1 MESYE
6 ILGRIGEGAHGVVFK
21 AKHVQS
27 GYHVALKKIALRK
40 IEDGIPN
47 NILREVK
54 TLMALEEHPNIVR
67 LFEVF
72 PQGMGF
78 VLVFE
83 FMLSDLSEV
92 LRNYRV
98 LLSEPQI
105 KCYMLM
111 LLQGVAHCHRHSII
125 HRDLKPANLL
135 LSSSGHLKIADFG
148 LARVH
153 CLVDERPQY
162 SHQVA
167 TRWYR
172 SPELLY
178 GARVYDEGVDLWG
191 VGCILGELINN
202 SPLFPGEND
211 IDQLCRVTRILGTP
225 NEQVWPGLFDLPDY
239 KKITFPDL
247 PPIPLHKIVPD
258 AATLALDLLESF
270 LVYSSRRRLP
280 AARALIHPYFFSDP
294 VPAHH
299 SQLPS
304 PKPPPKKDLFQMF
317 SSAEFDPS
325 LLTHPSKIPFHT
337 AAVTT
342 PTQARREVQDD
353 RERLGQ
359 AKQASVKEITGKKSI
374 NKNNKV

>member
-1 MESYE
+1 M
-6 ILGRIGEGAHGVVFK
+6 VFK
-21 AKHVQS
+21 AKHIQS
-27 GYHVALKKIALRK
+27 GHHVALKKIALRK

-92 LRNYRV
+92 LRNHQV
-98 LLSEPQI
+98 QPSESQI

-111 LLQGVAHCHRHSII
+111 LLQGVSHCHRHNII

-135 LSSSGHLKIADFG
+135 LSSTGHLKIADFG

-153 CLVDERPQY
+153 CLAEDRPQY

-172 SPELLY
+172 PPELLY

-191 VGCILGELINN
+191 VGCILGELINS

-211 IDQLCRVTRILGTP
+211 IDQLCCVTRILGTP
-225 NEQVWPGLFDLPDY
+225 NEQVWPGLSDLPDY

-258 AATLALDLLESF
+258 AAPLALDLLESF
-270 LVYSSRRRLP
+270 LVYVSKESFLVYVSKERLP

-294 VPAHH
+294 IPAHH
-299 SQLPS
+299 TQLPS
-304 PKPPPKKDLFQMF
+304 PKPLPKRDLFQIF
-317 SSAEFDPS
+317 SSAEFDPTS
-325 LLTHPSKIPFHT
+325 LTHPSKIPSHT
-337 AAVTT
+337 AAVAT
-342 PTQARREVQDD
+342 PTQTRKTPY
-353 RERLGQ
+353 
-359 AKQASVKEITGKKSI
+359 KQSPVKEATSKKST
-374 NKNNKV
+374 NKNTKV

>member
-1 MESYE
+1 MENYE
-6 ILGRIGEGAHGVVFK
+6 IVGRIGEGAHGVVFK
-21 AKHVQS
+21 AKHIQS
-27 GYHVALKKIALRK
+27 GYPVALKKIALRK
-40 IEDGIPN
+40 LEDGIPN

-54 TLMALEEHPNIVR
+54 TLMALEEHPNIVH

-72 PQGMGF
+72 PHGSGF

-92 LRNYRV
+92 LRNHGV

-111 LLQGVAHCHRHSII
+111 LLQGVSHCHKHNII

-153 CLVDERPQY
+153 CLSEERPHY

-172 SPELLY
+172 APELLY
-178 GARVYDEGVDLWG
+178 GARVYDEGVDLWA
-191 VGCILGELINN
+191 VGCIFGELINN

-211 IDQLCRVTRILGTP
+211 IDQLCCVTRILGTP
-225 NEQVWPGLFDLPDY
+225 NERVWPGLSELPDY
-239 KKITFPDL
+239 KKITFPEL
-247 PPIPLHKIVPD
+247 PPIPLHEIVPD
-258 AATLALDLLESF
+258 AAPLALDLLESF
-270 LVYSSRRRLP
+270 LVYVSKRRL
-280 AARALIHPYFFSDP
+280 AAYRALIHPYLFSDP
-294 VPAHH
+294 LPVHH

-304 PKPPPKKDLFQMF
+304 PKSQPKRDLFQIF
-317 SSAEFDPS
+317 SSTEFDPS
-325 LLTHPSKIPFHT
+325 PLLRPSKVPSHT
-337 AAVTT
+337 VALAT
-342 PTQARREVQDD
+342 PTQTRRELHIE
-353 RERLGQ
+353 REREGDRKK
-359 AKQASVKEITGKKSI
+359 AKDTAQKMRQESKK
-374 NKNNKV
+374 

>member
-1 MESYE
+1 MENYD
-6 ILGRIGEGAHGVVFK
+6 ILGRVGEGAHGVVFK

-40 IEDGIPN
+40 IEEDIPN

-67 LFEVF
+67 LFEMF
-72 PQGMGF
+72 PHGMGF

-83 FMLSDLSEV
+83 FMFSDLSEV
-92 LRNYRV
+92 LRNNRV
-98 LLSEPQI
+98 LLSEPEI

-111 LLQGVAHCHRHSII
+111 LLQGVSHCHKHNII

-153 CLVDERPQY
+153 CLAEERPPY

-178 GARVYDEGVDLWG
+178 GARVYGEGVDLWG

-225 NEQVWPGLFDLPDY
+225 NEQVWPGLSELPDY

-247 PPIPLHKIVPD
+247 PPIPLHQIVPD
-258 AATLALDLLESF
+258 APPLALDLLESF
-270 LVYSSRRRLP
+270 LVYSSKQRLP

-294 VPAHH
+294 PPAHH

-317 SSAEFDPS
+317 SKEEFDPS
-325 LLTHPSKIPFHT
+325 QLVSPSRVPFQT

-342 PTQARREVQDD
+342 PTQPRKAASEETEGERTARQ
-353 RERLGQ
+353 G
-359 AKQASVKEITGKKSI
+359 KQAGKKS
-374 NKNNKV
+374 NNKI